1 MHLSMAD
8 RAICGADWPTLA
20 SEVPSKSSLLQFSS
34 SRSDVSGS
42 EADAFGAHGM
52 GKRGEGDCISRLEV
66 CVCTALSRAQDF
78 GQEGSGLP
86 MKSDE
91 IR

>member
-1 MHLSMAD
+1 MA
-8 RAICGADWPTLA
+8 
-20 SEVPSKSSLLQFSS
+20 
-34 SRSDVSGS
+34 
-42 EADAFGAHGM
+42 

-86 MKSDE
+86 MKSGSAAMCVLSDLAISVIKPALGVPANMLE
-91 IR
+91 S